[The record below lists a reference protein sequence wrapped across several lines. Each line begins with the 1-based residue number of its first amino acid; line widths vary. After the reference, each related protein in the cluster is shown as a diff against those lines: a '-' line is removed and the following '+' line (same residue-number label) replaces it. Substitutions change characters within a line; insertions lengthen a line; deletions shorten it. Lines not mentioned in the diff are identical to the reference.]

1 MGVLTFALGSGGA
14 VELEVESVAVGAA
27 RADIPGLMRRSAET
41 GRGFL
46 IKNAKTQAGPSA
58 ILVDLAVFRDRIAQA
73 RPSRTLG
80 EIVDSLPFHKLGK
93 SPVLEPDL
101 LPDDGLPTL
110 DMPEAAPARP
120 SGKTQSRR

>member
-1 MGVLTFALGSGGA
+1 MSVLRFALGSGGA
-14 VELEVESVAVGAA
+14 VELEVENVAVGAA

-58 ILVDLAVFRDRIAQA
+58 ILVDLTVFRDRIAQA

-93 SPVLEPDL
+93 SPVLEARA
-101 LPDDGLPTL
+101 LPDDGLPDL
-110 DMPEAAPARP
+110 ALPEVDAKALPKAAR
-120 SGKTQSRR
+120 GRR